1 MARVAIIGGGLA
13 GLTAAFRLVGHCE
26 VVVLEAEPRLGG
38 QIHTELSAGFVIER
52 GAEGFVASSQAML
65 RLAAN
70 LGIADQLID
79 QSVTTSFGFDGRQ
92 LTALAAGEAARFL
105 GFQIPQ
111 GDLGKG
117 IRTFRRGMGSIVWA
131 LEGNLEDGVAL
142 RKSCPVLDV
151 ARAGTKLRIR
161 LRDGAAVEAD
171 DLIVAT
177 SARAAAGLLAP
188 LATTAAGALADAPVM
203 SSLTVE
209 LAFQRQ
215 AVDHPLDGTGFV
227 IASEHQQHGLRACAF
242 TTAKFVD
249 RAPPDKVSLRLFF
262 RPSAEDQAA
271 LDDEAWVERA
281 VQGLA
286 RVLPIREPYLQA
298 WVSRWANSLPVFS
311 DTHRANVS
319 TLEDALTEHR
329 VQLAGSAFH
338 GAGIDAAVRS
348 AEAAAAG
355 VRGG

>member
-1 MARVAIIGGGLA
+1 MARVVIIGGGLA
-13 GLTAAFRLVGHCE
+13 GLTAAFRLVGHCDL
-26 VVVLEAEPRLGG
+26 VVLEAEPRLGG
-38 QIHTELSAGFVIER
+38 QIHTERSGGFVIER
-52 GAEGFVASSQAML
+52 GAEGFVASSEAVP

-79 QSVTTSFGFDGRQ
+79 QSVTTSLGFDGRH

-105 GFQIPQ
+105 GFQVPR

-131 LEGNLEDGVAL
+131 LEDKLEDGVAL
-142 RKSCPVLDV
+142 RRSCPVLDV

-161 LRDGAAVEAD
+161 LRDGTAMEGD
-171 DLIVAT
+171 HLIVAT
-177 SARAAAGLLAP
+177 SASAAAKLLSP
-188 LATTAAGALADAPVM
+188 LATTAERALADAPVM

-209 LAFQRQ
+209 LAFQRD

-262 RPSAEDQAA
+262 RPSTEDQTA
-271 LDDEAWVERA
+271 LDDAAWVARA
-281 VQGLA
+281 VQGLS
-286 RVLPIREPYLQA
+286 RVLPIRGPHLQA

-311 DTHRANVS
+311 EAHRANVS
-319 TLEDALTEHR
+319 TLEGSLKEHR

-348 AEAAAAG
+348 AEETATA
-355 VRGG
+355 VRGS